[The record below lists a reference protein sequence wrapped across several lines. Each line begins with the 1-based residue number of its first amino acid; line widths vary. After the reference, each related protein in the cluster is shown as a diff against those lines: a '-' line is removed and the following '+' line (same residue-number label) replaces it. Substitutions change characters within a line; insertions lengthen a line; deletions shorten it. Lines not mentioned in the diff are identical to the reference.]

1 MLLRKI
7 IICLTFIGLVSF
19 TITGNDWQIKK
30 LDNDIAVYTRTPENS
45 PLKELKAIGHVKTS
59 LSSIVAL
66 LYDFETYPKWVYK
79 CGASGTLKIV
89 NDTELIHYQTV
100 LTPWPVDNR
109 DFIVNIKIT
118 QDRKTKAV
126 FIKSFA
132 VGNYIAVNKEYVR
145 VMKFEASWLLKPEKD
160 GTVEIAYQLSV
171 DPAGAVP
178 AWIVNMAIVDGPFET
193 MSNMKEWVFKE
204 KYQKTKIKFIEEY
217 N

>member
-1 MLLRKI
+1 MLSRKI
-7 IICLTFIGLVSF
+7 IISLVWIGFTSF
-19 TITGNDWQIKK
+19 RISGNDWQIKK

-45 PLKELKAIGHVKTS
+45 ALKELKAIGHIKSS

-66 LYDFETYPKWVYK
+66 LYDFETYSQWVYR
-79 CGASGTLKIV
+79 CGASSTLKIV

-109 DFIVNIKIT
+109 DFIVDIKIT
-118 QDRKTKAV
+118 QDKKTKVV
-126 FIKSFA
+126 FIKSSA
-132 VGNYIAVNKEYVR
+132 VGNYIEVNKDYVR
-145 VMKFEASWLLKPEKD
+145 VMKFEASWLLTPQKD
-160 GTVEIAYQLSV
+160 GTVEIAYQLLV

-178 AWIVNMAIVDGPFET
+178 AWIVNMAVVDGPFET

-204 KYQKTKIKFIEEY
+204 KYQKTKIKFIEEL